1 MKTYLVEMEREKP
14 NFPND
19 REVMGYFHN
28 LYDAKEY
35 LRSTGYDEKFSVL
48 MMQGYSFGEG
58 FHKYRL
64 TFSGVKNGKDI
75 FKREKLGY

>member
-1 MKTYLVEMEREKP
+1 MKTYIVEENHKDH
-14 NFPND
+14 NHVN
-19 REVMGYFHN
+19 VCGYFKT

-35 LRSTGYDEKFSVL
+35 LRSTGYNEKFSVL